1 MFRPVSCCQC
11 LCIILSWLPFRFSP
25 CFVLCLVA
33 SVSVLSYL
41 DCPLVF
47 LHVSSCVLLPVSLYY
62 AILTALRFLCRVIC
76 VVCLFVSSC
85 VLLPVSLYYP
95 ILTALSFFTMF
106 RPVSC
111 WRCLCI
117 ILSWPPLVF
126 FVVLY
131 VLFVCLFRP
140 VSCCQCL
147 CIIISWLPLSFYPTF
162 IIHIYKVPL
171 FLMICIFICSRKQL
185 GQSQTSICWNK
196 SYKWFSWHHRQGI
209 PEVNQVIQL
218 IQRETILT

>member
-1 MFRPVSCCQC
+1 MFRPVCCCQC
-11 LCIILSWLPFRFSP
+11 LCIILSWLPLSFSPCFVLCLVASVSVLSYLDCPHSFSP

-62 AILTALRFLCRVIC
+62 AILTALFFLCRVIC

-95 ILTALSFFTMF
+95 ILTALSFFTM
-106 RPVSC
+106 
-111 WRCLCI
+111 
-117 ILSWPPLVF
+117 
-126 FVVLY
+126 
-131 VLFVCLFRP
+131 FRP